1 MRHVLSAARSG
12 LVLMALAGSAFA
24 AESGQMAWWITEFTY
39 VKRVAKE
46 ANAPANDQPI
56 RLSPDMVSQDL
67 AAIRLNQKEA
77 LFDPSEVKELVWP
90 VCQAL
95 AQAKPNED
103 VILLSTSSRSGGL
116 LGTRSALTARLFVK
130 EARLNLILHDTRN
143 AFYDRYLG
151 TKVLPDFK
159 FGSRTEPSPVD
170 VDCLGAEKVRADWLT
185 FPVILYTPKPAVAA
199 MVPAAAVPSAS
210 PAPAAVPVPVP
221 EPAPQARD
229 EAYYEQQQVRL
240 RAITRMHDQKLISDA
255 EYNEKR
261 KEILGGL

>member
-24 AESGQMAWWITEFTY
+24 AESRQMAWWITEFTY

-56 RLSPDMVSQDL
+56 KLAPEMVSQDL
-67 AAIRLNQKEA
+67 AAIRLNPNET
-77 LFDPSEVKELVWP
+77 LFDSTEIKELMWP
-90 VCQAL
+90 ICQAL
-95 AQAKPNED
+95 SLAKPNED
-103 VILLSTSSRSGGL
+103 VILLSTSARGGGL
-116 LGTRSALTARLFVK
+116 LGTRSALTARLFVR
-130 EARLNLILHDTRN
+130 EGRLNLILHDTRN

-151 TKVLPDFK
+151 TKKLPEFK

-170 VDCLGAEKVRADWLT
+170 VDCPGAEKVRGDWLT
-185 FPVILYTPKPAVAA
+185 FPAILHTPKPAVGA
-199 MVPAAAVPSAS
+199 MVPAAAVPSAV

-221 EPAPQARD
+221 EPATQARD

-240 RAITRMHDQKLISDA
+240 RAITRLHDEKLISDA
-255 EYNEKR
+255 EFNEKR